1 MHGNN
6 HCIDCYYGKII
17 DVKVNHTYMKIT
29 IIGCGNAG
37 LIHAAKLI
45 ERGHEVALLKTSST
59 NSDFY
64 NIIKSEGGYN
74 VKDETNGGNRFF
86 VRPSVITRNVEKAI
100 AFGEIIMVMTT
111 TLQHESIAELIAP
124 YVRDGQI
131 IVLVPGYMGSLIFRK
146 YIKANVIYSEWETTA
161 YNGRII
167 DAMYV
172 RISFYNPR
180 NAISVTPLTEAERVL
195 DILSNCFPNTKYLR
209 KNILES
215 ALHNPNMIVHPIG
228 ILFSASRIEYSK
240 GEFWMYKEAFTD
252 SVVNVIKAFD
262 VEKNKMLNAFGC
274 PSLDYF
280 EAAKWRNEENL
291 DIDAMT
297 VFKSFADSSN
307 KGPSFVNHRYL
318 IEDVP
323 MGLGLYVSIGKILG
337 LDTSIQEA
345 IMSLASALL
354 NKDLK
359 KNSRTI
365 QYLLDKEDVS
375 LEDIKMSIN

>member
-1 MHGNN
+1 MR
-6 HCIDCYYGKII
+6 
-17 DVKVNHTYMKIT
+17 IT

-45 ERGHEVALLKTSST
+45 EKGHEVALLKTSST

-74 VKDETNGGNRFF
+74 VKDDTNGGNRFF
-86 VRPSVITRNVEKAI
+86 VRPTIVTRNIEKAV
-100 AFGEIIMVMTT
+100 AFGDIIMVMTT
-111 TLQHESIAELIAP
+111 TLQHESIAKLIAP
-124 YVRDGQI
+124 FVRDGQI
-131 IVLVPGYMGSLIFRK
+131 VVLVPGYLGSLIFQK
-146 YIKANVIYSEWETTA
+146 YIDKKIIYSEWETTA
-161 YNGRII
+161 YNGRIM
-167 DAMYV
+167 DSMYV

-180 NAISVTPLTEAERVL
+180 NAISVSPFNEAENVL
-195 DILSNCFPNTKYLR
+195 SLLSQCFSNTQYLR
-209 KNILES
+209 RNLLES
-215 ALHNPNMIVHPIG
+215 ALHNPNYIVHPIG

-252 SVVNVIKAFD
+252 SIVNVIKAFD
-262 VEKNKMLNAFGC
+262 IEKNKMLQAFDC
-274 PSLDYF
+274 QPLDYF

-291 DIDAMT
+291 EIDAMT

-318 IEDVP
+318 LEDVP

-337 LDTSIQEA
+337 LDTSIQES
-345 IMSLASALL
+345 IISLSSALL

-359 KNSRTI
+359 KNARTI
-365 QYLLDKEDVS
+365 QALIGKTDVS
-375 LEDIKMSIN
+375 IDDIKEVIY